1 MQETVVNNRYSIVSA
16 LGGGGMAKV
25 YLAHD
30 EILDRDVALK
40 VLREQ
45 FAEDEEFV
53 ERFKREAQSAAA
65 LSHPNIVQVYD
76 RGKAGDGASY
86 IAMEYVPGGT
96 LKERISWSGLL
107 DPEAAVSL
115 TLQIAEALSAAH
127 ERGIVHRDIKPQNVL
142 VTATG
147 DVKVADF
154 GIARAASAAA
164 ISQRSVVLGT
174 ASYMS
179 PEQAM
184 GKPATPRSD
193 LYSLGV
199 SLYEMLTGELPYT
212 AENPVAV
219 SMKHVGEP
227 VRPPRELNPEIP
239 EELDVLVTKLLAKD
253 PEARYKS
260 AAELAEYLRRLRGGL
275 PPIIA
280 REDAGATQAASQAT
294 VPVPPTAARVRD
306 RRRMPRALAAI
317 LALLALI
324 GGGWALSQGLWDSLL
339 GEPGQPSGVEV
350 PDVEGLTEEQA
361 RQRPTDS
368 GFEADVR
375 RQESSATD
383 AGKVLKQS
391 PPAGKRVEGRSGA
404 VIGVGNGLATVRVP
418 DVVGLSLSEAEVTLG
433 EANLTV
439 GLQREIPSDTTPEGV
454 VIEQGFPA
462 GTEVE
467 PESTVNLG
475 ISSGPQQVAA
485 PDASAPASAPASTPA
500 TAPASAPALGGE
512 GEKRDEENSGPGSS
526 GNSGPGSSGDGED

>member
-1 MQETVVNNRYSIVSA
+1 MQETVVDNRYSIVSA

-96 LKERISWSGLL
+96 LKEHISWSGLL

-115 TLQIAEALSAAH
+115 ALQIAEALSAAH

-154 GIARAASAAA
+154 GIARAASAAT

-199 SLYEMLTGELPYT
+199 LLYEMLTGELPYT

-253 PEARYKS
+253 PEARYES
-260 AAELAEYLRRLRGGL
+260 AAELAEDLRRLRGGL

-280 REDAGATQAASQAT
+280 REDAGATRVASQAT
-294 VPVPPTAARVRD
+294 APVPPAAARVRD

-361 RQRPTDS
+361 RQRLTDS

-391 PPAGKRVEGRSGA
+391 SPAGKRVEGGSGA

-500 TAPASAPALGGE
+500 TAPASAPALGEE

-526 GNSGPGSSGDGED
+526 GDGED